1 MTVGN
6 HKSLIPFQKRI
17 LLSNNSSIELYQY
30 VHSEYN
36 LEYILTCILNQDI
49 LENFFSNIRGM
60 GATNNHPTPMDV
72 KYKLRWYILGKHSL
86 VVFSMNKNTDE
97 SNETCLLEPL
107 QKENGHKHIGDVNM
121 EICISRKFFSNV
133 LLE

>member
-1 MTVGN
+1 LAYN
-6 HKSLIPFQKRI
+6 IL
-17 LLSNNSSIELYQY
+17 LLSNNSLTELYQY

-36 LEYILTCILNQDI
+36 WITFSHTYSTKIFWKT
-49 LENFFSNIRGM
+49 FFPTFSVW
-60 GATNNHPTPMDV
+60 GATNDHPTPLDV

-86 VVFSMNKNTDE
+86 AVFSMNKNTDE

-121 EICISRKFFSNV
+121 EICISRTFFSNV
-133 LLE
+133 LLECVSF